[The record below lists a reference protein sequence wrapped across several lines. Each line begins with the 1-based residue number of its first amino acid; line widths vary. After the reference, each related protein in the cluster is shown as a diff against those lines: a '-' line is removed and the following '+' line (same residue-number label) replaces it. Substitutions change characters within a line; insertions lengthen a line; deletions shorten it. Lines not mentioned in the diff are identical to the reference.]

1 MLGIK
6 PYICSMKLP
15 RFSPTYI
22 VIIDL
27 LRRIR
32 SEKVFNYKIEQNGTI
47 FNRLQTEHQSDRL
60 QQDFYVAAKE
70 LYTMCTRAEW
80 YMVGRIA
87 SELKSCNA
95 LWECSADIKKSS
107 TNWKAI
113 RGLIKSKVLFA
124 TETTDIYFVNPIYIR
139 RGDPFVVLNTT
150 ADLLM
155 DVSKVTTDHV
165 INKAPVKSLDLTND
179 TLLITNTNNNG

>member
-1 MLGIK
+1 
-6 PYICSMKLP
+6 MKIP
-15 RFSPTYI
+15 KFSPTY
-22 VIIDL
+22 VTIIDL
-27 LRRIR
+27 LRRLR
-32 SEKVFNYKIEQNGTI
+32 PEKVFNYTIEQSGTI
-47 FNRLQTEHQSDRL
+47 FNRTQTNTQSDRL

-70 LYTMCTRAEW
+70 LYAMCTKAEW
-80 YMVGRIA
+80 YLVGRIA

-95 LWECSADIKKSS
+95 LWLCPSGVKNNSS
-107 TNWKAI
+107 NRKALQ
-113 RGLIKSKVLFA
+113 GLIKLKVLFQ
-124 TETTDIYFVNPIYIR
+124 TETTDIYFVNPVYIR

-165 INKAPVKSLDLTND
+165 VNKAPVKSLDLTND